1 VVYLREL
8 GLGVATGSVRQ
19 RHRRRGRRRHCALTL
34 TSPHAHASEK
44 EQEILWRVLERRMRS
59 QELLY
64 CGRFERNSVGQ
75 TILRT
80 RLFQDG
86 IRRLKKTKKE

>member
-1 VVYLREL
+1 
-8 GLGVATGSVRQ
+8 
-19 RHRRRGRRRHCALTL
+19 
-34 TSPHAHASEK
+34 
-44 EQEILWRVLERRMRS
+44 LERRMRS